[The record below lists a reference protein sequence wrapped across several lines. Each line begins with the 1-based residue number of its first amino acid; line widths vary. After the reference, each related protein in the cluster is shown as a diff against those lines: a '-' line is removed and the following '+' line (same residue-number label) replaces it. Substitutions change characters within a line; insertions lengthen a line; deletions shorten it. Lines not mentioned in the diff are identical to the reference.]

1 MTDSPTARR
10 DGRPR
15 VRGGRRRPRHAAAFT
30 GRVRQSLPGGRG
42 LYDRGDRGKRTA
54 LVLDG
59 GGERGAV
66 DESW

>member
-1 MTDSPTARR
+1 MTDSHTARR
-10 DGRPR
+10 DSRPR
-15 VRGGRRRPRHAAAFT
+15 VRRPRHAAAFT
-30 GRVRQSLPGGRG
+30 GRVRQSFPGARG

-59 GGERGAV
+59 GGEWGAV